1 MQATG
6 GAKCTDSGLVLEAS
20 FPRVAVELP
29 LPRGL
34 GFSFPG
40 TWHPTVPTGILARC
54 IRAVGHGRGCARI
67 AAHSS
72 RLFIGGGGAPIKV
85 LAWGSVPANP
95 LFIGVGVGE
104 GELALSGGETTSR
117 DTGDSI
123 SCEIIQD
130 EKQFRPF
137 RRPVRSIATIS
148 CILLASVRTF
158 LHANGIQRVC
168 ISLVSQ

>member
-6 GAKCTDSGLVLEAS
+6 GAKCTDSGRVLEAS

-54 IRAVGHGRGCARI
+54 IRAVGAWAWVCKNSSSLISFIYWWDGELPLRSWPGAVSQQTPIYRGRGRD
-67 AAHSS
+67 
-72 RLFIGGGGAPIKV
+72 RGGRVGLVKGGGA
-85 LAWGSVPANP
+85 
-95 LFIGVGVGE
+95 
-104 GELALSGGETTSR
+104 TTSR

-148 CILLASVRTF
+148 CILLGF
-158 LHANGIQRVC
+158 C
-168 ISLVSQ
+168 P